1 MTSARVAKATQLLQ
15 HTDMAVD
22 QIAPKIGWQDTTHFI
37 QQFRKIYGV
46 TPAAWSK
53 KVNGRTGRSDTNSH

>member
-1 MTSARVAKATQLLQ
+1 
-15 HTDMAVD
+15 MAVD
-22 QIAPKIGWQDTTHFI
+22 QIAPKIGWQDTRHFI

-46 TPAAWSK
+46 TPAAWRK